1 MVSCLAPVY
10 RNEALEGVCGLDV
23 TVEALVRDL
32 DLEESNDLYVVVSND
47 GTVVAAGEK
56 MSRVLRLPNLKRHR
70 YVDTVRSDTLRTD
83 DYNLRKSSSS
93 SIREMIGDLTVKGR
107 AETDLDLDG
116 QKWRVR
122 SASLTR
128 LDWHVLEF
136 TKRP

>member
-10 RNEALEGVCGLDV
+10 RNEVLEGVCGLDV

-93 SIREMIGDLTVKGR
+93 SIREMIDDLTVKGR

>member
-1 MVSCLAPVY
+1 
-10 RNEALEGVCGLDV
+10 
-23 TVEALVRDL
+23 
-32 DLEESNDLYVVVSND
+32 
-47 GTVVAAGEK
+47 
-56 MSRVLRLPNLKRHR
+56 
-70 YVDTVRSDTLRTD
+70 
-83 DYNLRKSSSS
+83 
-93 SIREMIGDLTVKGR
+93 MIGDLTVKGR